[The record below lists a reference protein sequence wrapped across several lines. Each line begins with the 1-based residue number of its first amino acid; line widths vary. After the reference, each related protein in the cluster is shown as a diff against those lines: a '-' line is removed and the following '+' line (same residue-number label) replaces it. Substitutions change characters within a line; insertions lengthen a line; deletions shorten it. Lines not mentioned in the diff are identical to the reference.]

1 LSAYYLNT
9 NCGLITYN
17 IKCLNVA
24 NTLKFNKELI
34 ISPKE
39 LMKKKNSLNFINK
52 LFSNNTKKI
61 RIDEKFIDKFKTVL
75 KK

>member
-1 LSAYYLNT
+1 
-9 NCGLITYN
+9 
-17 IKCLNVA
+17 
-24 NTLKFNKELI
+24 
-34 ISPKE
+34 
-39 LMKKKNSLNFINK
+39 MKKKNSLNFINK